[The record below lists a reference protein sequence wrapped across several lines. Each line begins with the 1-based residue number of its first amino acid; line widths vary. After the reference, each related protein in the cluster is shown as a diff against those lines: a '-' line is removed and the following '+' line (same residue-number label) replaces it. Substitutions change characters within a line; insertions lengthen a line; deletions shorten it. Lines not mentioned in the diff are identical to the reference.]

1 MPIAETS
8 LMFREAGSAGTSLLR
23 QFSNMEESL
32 AAIASDFAAR
42 PPSFVVTC
50 ARGSSDH
57 AGLYGKYL
65 FETQLG
71 LPVVSFA
78 PSVASIYQSS
88 MALEGALFICI
99 SQSGQSADLIMSA
112 KIAAQ
117 SGARVIAIVND
128 VTSPLAEAAD
138 FVLPISAGPE
148 QSVAATKSYISSLT
162 ALASLVFRL
171 AEDSDGADAML
182 SLPDQLESAWRL
194 DWSECLPCFSDAS
207 SLFVV
212 GRGAGL
218 AVAEEAALKFKETCA
233 LHAEAFSAAEVK
245 HGPMTIV
252 RDGFPVLFFVPSD
265 QAADGYEELAQS
277 FSERGAKCFAVGEEL
292 PGAAN
297 LPAMSVST
305 VPALTP
311 ILQIQSFYR
320 MVNALSFQRG
330 LNPDTPPFLN
340 KVTVTR

>member
-1 MPIAETS
+1 MSVAETS
-8 LMFREAGSAGTSLLR
+8 LMFKEASSSSSSVQS
-23 QFSNMEESL
+23 QFTDMENGL
-32 AAIASDFAAR
+32 AAIALEFNIR
-42 PPSFVVTC
+42 PPSFVLMC

-71 LPVVSFA
+71 VPVVSFA

-88 MALEGALFICI
+88 MRLGDAFFICI
-99 SQSGQSADLIMSA
+99 SQSGQSDDLVISA
-112 KIAAQ
+112 EFAARN
-117 SGARVIAIVND
+117 GARVIAITND
-128 VTSPLAEAAD
+128 LSSPLAEIAD
-138 FVLPISAGPE
+138 FILPISAGSE
-148 QSVAATKSYISSLT
+148 QSVAATKSYICSLT
-162 ALASLVFRL
+162 ALANLVFCLTGNAAGVEAVRL
-171 AEDSDGADAML
+171 
-182 SLPDQLESAWRL
+182 LPGQLESAWQL
-194 DWSECLPCFSDAS
+194 DWSVCLPSFSEAS

-265 QAADGYEELAQS
+265 EAANSYGELAES
-277 FSERGAKCFAVGEEL
+277 FSERGAKCFSVGAAL
-292 PGAAN
+292 PGAVH
-297 LPAMSVST
+297 LPALSISN
-305 VPALTP
+305 VPVLTP
-311 ILQIQSFYR
+311 VLQIQTFYR
-320 MVNALSFQRG
+320 MVNALSHERG
-330 LNPDTPPFLN
+330 LNPDNPPFLN